1 MLKEIMDALHMTG
14 KRSWSVGEVNDIT
27 MGYELNALRDIMT
40 ARMLKYTDRMKSV
53 FNRDDRP
60 DFTEEFRKKQA
71 KYLKSKKMDSL
82 NEILSKYIDLS
93 DSQIPENLF
102 THYMKHIV
110 CGDREAAFKLI
121 DYVYRN
127 SSHLDIDKMNELVY
141 NAIIELLKAKTL
153 VEIADNDTYSNR
165 FDSES
170 YRQRWNTIRFNG
182 DCAIVNPII
191 KDNGD
196 TEPGEFQT
204 HIISKSYDFS
214 SSYAYSI
221 QGLRHNNDFF
231 DNGTWVSDN
240 EDMYYV
246 MEDDK
251 HHLHI
256 NLKYQKLNIESF
268 RGISSC
274 TPIRIDARTSGP
286 ACRNLVFYSEFHESD
301 NEWMPGI
308 KMVSMYDMHTIER
321 TTPTRSNLTIGVL
334 SNADVRD
341 YESTENEDVEARVM
355 ETAMTITIR
364 QVLKDIIRRDH
375 ALEDLIAFMVQLVM
389 ITPAQENLKIY
400 EEAHHDSGL
409 VSLFSND
416 CSSKKMLHDTIR
428 AIMAAILCPVN
439 RWKGN
444 FAENAP
450 LEYVASFAGM
460 NKYDVK
466 ECLFHFGAAF
476 AWMFHAG
483 KGPESDSFINIENF
497 RNWYRSFPFPMNTIN
512 VTEPEA
518 KARVRS
524 VLMPRMI
531 CLFARL
537 AWDPAYSKPDN
548 NGEQLLSSEGSTMLR
563 NNMGRITPTE
573 SFILSDIPDKFL
585 GACMQ
590 FYTDVLS
597 TVLFMLGH
605 KAALYGT
612 TVFNNLYS
620 CHMVYGMSN
629 NLIHAVYKKIR
640 GKKNITIA
648 VPFTQALHTGTLYNK
663 LRNNYCSTYDPELIM
678 RHIGLIC
685 KNLNLIKVKISQM
698 YIRDELRCWRDTL
711 KDFPN
716 LASKS
721 ILYMQDTD
729 SIDLFAPGF
738 TGIFRPEDRA
748 LLEEM
753 FGKARHEIE
762 DYYYVIS
769 GRRPLVKDEYESGP
783 FNNETIEQRTYGDYG
798 GIDADMFQSI
808 KGSAPDFAVDNSE
821 ISLDARRTIQ
831 ASSSLKPVYLDIDY
845 PRYENSKRVPQI
857 MEAELGEDDA
867 EGETEKRN
875 LLKGLFES
883 IAKPDYIKIRYYNR
897 KMLLYYFSDEVY
909 MDASDNICLPYYG
922 RFNQKYLYN
931 ENYDTMTELLV
942 PGNAVPRSSEVCKE
956 VMCVGTARADRRMFK
971 NTTSQLYMVHGS
983 SDVPSYLYSYEE
995 RTGPR
1000 LPVHTL
1006 LNMPERMN
1014 YRNMIKACRRWQ
1026 FNKYPN
1032 YRINAIATFGG
1043 PGTGKG
1049 LFSYCDRNNILIA
1062 RQDDIVRTSSKL
1074 DASSIVKL
1082 TNLDMDRVNIC
1093 ISECLDNIDALR
1105 NGHNVEENWLKKV
1118 IEQLNHRDRD
1128 SESLSED
1135 EYIVKA
1141 RRKMSSI
1148 FNSGRMELLTFA
1160 DSEDINRSL
1169 NLYMEI
1175 YDKNKPQGK
1184 LAKSRSAVI
1193 AFMLAFMHNPN
1204 THDLKDLQR
1213 LLTTTTDITEPFI
1226 EGELT
1231 KLASK
1236 VRSTIAKDEIKTLL
1250 GELRRQRRNYERA
1263 YKDAMD
1269 TILKDNAQIR
1279 ATRKIAK
1286 GGLLPEESGMKAM
1299 FEDGSILGARVIVS
1313 DRMNNNNKI
1322 IDLTEENIQSVQN
1335 LIKDSGYH
1343 AHMCVRIPPV
1353 YIWCGAFIYDIGE
1366 ICIVLKDI
1374 LNFSSLSPLFYAKKR
1389 LAERWNDSEI
1399 LSSYKEDAWLHAGG
1413 TSSGIDAVHVRGGGA
1428 CLGSLQNLLNDAATE
1443 NDMESYL
1450 HYCIQYLYTVNLDDD
1465 LYGKSI
1471 NLFPCVPATLHNVIK
1486 YGVLHRSRLSEKLCL
1501 WTGSHKMKA
1510 YNDTSIVAPVWMIKR
1525 DLLEYLWKDAKAKL
1539 DENRFE
1545 GSDMNADDVANILN
1559 ELETED
1565 ELVKTWLEEDKVGM
1579 ILASIC
1585 HYAIYKRS
1593 ASSNPS
1599 FSVLGNQAIYSHEY
1613 LLEMIRHECQFK
1625 PENIGRFQKQAR
1637 ALMDRVMNENIDFKS
1652 IWPGYPE
1659 TVPEK
1664 RMLGMEIFNEG
1675 E

>member
-1 MLKEIMDALHMTG
+1 MIKEIMDALHMTG
-14 KRSWSVGEVNDIT
+14 KNSWSVGEVNDIT

-40 ARMLKYTDRMKSV
+40 SRMLKYTDCMKSV

-82 NEILSKYIDLS
+82 NEILSKYVDLS

-153 VEIADNDTYSNR
+153 VEIADDDSYSNR

-170 YRQRWNTIRFNG
+170 YRQRWNTLRFNG
-182 DCAIVNPII
+182 DYAVVNPII

-214 SSYAYSI
+214 PSHVYSI
-221 QGLRHNNDFF
+221 QGLRHNDDFF
-231 DNGTWVSDN
+231 DNGSWVSDDK
-240 EDMYYV
+240 DMHYV
-246 MEDDK
+246 VTDGG

-256 NLKYQKLNIESF
+256 NLKYRKLNIEAF

-274 TPIRIDARTSGP
+274 TPMRIDARTSGP
-286 ACRNLVFYSEFHESD
+286 ACRNLVFYSEFRESD
-301 NEWMPGI
+301 NEWIPAI
-308 KMVSMYDMHTIER
+308 KMVSMYNMHTIER
-321 TTPTRSNLTIGVL
+321 TAPGRSNLTIGVL

-341 YESTENEDVEARVM
+341 YEGIEDDEAKVL

-364 QVLKDIIRRDH
+364 QVLKDIIRKDH

-389 ITPAQENLKIY
+389 VTPAQENRRIY
-400 EEAHHDSGL
+400 EEANNDDSL

-416 CSSKKMLHDTIR
+416 CFSKKMLHNTIR
-428 AIMAAILCPVN
+428 AVMAAILCPIN

-450 LEYVASFAGM
+450 LEYVARFADM

-483 KGPESDSFINIENF
+483 KEQRSDGFLNIENF
-497 RNWYRSFPFPMNTIN
+497 RNWYRSFPFPTNAIN
-512 VTEPEA
+512 VTETEA

-537 AWDPAYSKPDN
+537 ALDPEYSKPDDDGN
-548 NGEQLLSSEGSTMLR
+548 QVLLSEGSTILR

-590 FYTDVLS
+590 FYTDILS
-597 TVLFMLGH
+597 TVLFMIGH

-640 GKKNITIA
+640 GKRDVTIA
-648 VPFTQALHTGTLYNK
+648 VPFTQALHVGTMYDN
-663 LRNNYCSTYDPELIM
+663 LRNNYCSTYDPDIII

-685 KNLNLIKVKISQM
+685 KNLNLIKAKISQM
-698 YIRDELRCWRDTL
+698 YVKDGLRCWRDTL
-711 KDFPN
+711 KDFPD
-716 LASKS
+716 LTSKS

-738 TGIFRPEDRA
+738 TGMFRPEDRGY
-748 LLEEM
+748 LEEM
-753 FGKARHEIE
+753 FSKARYEIE
-762 DYYYVIS
+762 NYYYVIS
-769 GRRPLVKDEYESGP
+769 GRRPLVKEEYESGP

-798 GIDADMFQSI
+798 EIDAAMFQDI
-808 KGSAPDFAVDNSE
+808 KGALPDFAIDNSE

-831 ASSSLKPVYLDIDY
+831 AASSLKPIYLDIDY
-845 PRYENSKRVPQI
+845 PRYDNSKRVPQI
-857 MEAELGEDDA
+857 MEAELGEEDA

-875 LLKGLFES
+875 LLRNLFES
-883 IAKPDYIKIRYYNR
+883 VAKPDYIKIRYYNR
-897 KMLLYYFSDEVY
+897 MMLLYYFNDEVY
-909 MDASDNICLPYYG
+909 IDTENNTRFPYYN

-942 PGNAVPRSSEVCKE
+942 PGNAVPRPFDVCKD
-956 VMCVGTARADRRMFK
+956 VMCIGTARADRRIFK
-971 NTTSQLYMVHGS
+971 NTTSQLYMAHGS
-983 SDVPSYLYSYEE
+983 SDAPSYLYSYEE

-1000 LPVHTL
+1000 LLVHTL

-1026 FNKYPN
+1026 FSKYPN
-1032 YRINAIATFGG
+1032 YIINAIATFGG

-1049 LFSYCDRNNILIA
+1049 LFSYCDRNSILIA
-1062 RQDDIVRTSSKL
+1062 RHDASLTSSKL
-1074 DASSIVKL
+1074 DADAIVRA
-1082 TNLDMDRVNIC
+1082 TNDDINRINIC
-1093 ISECLDNIDALR
+1093 ISECMDNIDALR

-1118 IEQLNHRDRD
+1118 IEQLNDNDH
-1128 SESLSED
+1128 ENLSED
-1135 EYIVKA
+1135 EYIVRA
-1141 RRKMSSI
+1141 RKKMYSL
-1148 FNSGRMELLTFA
+1148 FNRGRMELLTFA
-1160 DSEDINRSL
+1160 DSEDINRSF

-1175 YDKNKPQGK
+1175 YDKNKPHGK
-1184 LAKSRSAVI
+1184 LAKSRSTVI

-1204 THDLKDLQR
+1204 TYDLKDLQR
-1213 LLTTTTDITEPFI
+1213 LLTVTTDTAEPFI

-1236 VRSTIAKDEIKTLL
+1236 VRSTIARDEIKTLL

-1279 ATRKIAK
+1279 ATRKIAN

-1299 FEDGSILGARVIVS
+1299 FEDGSILGARVIIS
-1313 DRMNNNNKI
+1313 DRVNKNNKI
-1322 IDLTEENIQSVQN
+1322 VDLTEENIQSVQN

-1389 LAERWNDSEI
+1389 LAERWDDSEI
-1399 LSSYKEDAWLHAGG
+1399 LRSFREDAWRNAGG

-1443 NDMESYL
+1443 NDIESYL

-1510 YNDTSIVAPVWMIKR
+1510 YNDMSVVVPVWMIKR

-1545 GSDMNADDVANILN
+1545 GSDMNADAVENILSK
-1559 ELETED
+1559 LETED
-1565 ELVKTWLEEDKVGM
+1565 DMVKTWLENDKVGM

-1593 ASSNPS
+1593 PSSNPS

-1613 LLEMIRHECQFK
+1613 LLEMIRHECQVK